1 MNTPVAIP
9 GPDHGCSS
17 IATEHRIRWWIL
29 LLLFFAMEIN
39 ILDRQVLSLVAP
51 VLRDEFHLS
60 NTDYG
65 RILFCFLLGMT
76 LGQIP
81 VGMMMDRLG
90 PRAGFCVIFSGWS
103 LANLLHGFAGTVV
116 QFALLRLLLGLNECG
131 AYSGGVKVIGQ
142 WFRPSER
149 AFAGGLFNSGS
160 VIGAVLAPP
169 LIVSLMGTFGWRAAF
184 IIPSV
189 VGLLWIVPW
198 LALYWEPWRHPR
210 IRRAAGQGMSAPS
223 APKDAKLAFAATP
236 QPSIR
241 LLLTLAPVWGVV
253 LIRAFGGPVT
263 HFYWYWLPEYLKRER
278 GMTLEAIGM
287 FAWMPFL
294 CGGIGNI
301 GGGWLSSHLIR
312 RGWTVNR
319 ARKTVFILGGCL
331 CLLAIVIPQAP
342 NAGTAIAIICLAS
355 LGINAMAAN
364 LMGLIADL
372 FPQPIL
378 ARISGMTGVGD
389 GTVSM
394 LMMLLAGVVIDRF
407 SFTPV
412 FIAVG
417 LLPVLSLTALMVLV
431 GTIRPISLEEIM
443 QRRKTSSL
451 VRSGSPDAG

>member
-1 MNTPVAIP
+1 MTP
-9 GPDHGCSS
+9 HGQFTAP
-17 IATEHRIRWWIL
+17 ATERADPAVSRSTNHPVRWWIL

-51 VLRDEFHLS
+51 VLRDEFQLS

-81 VGMMMDRLG
+81 VGMMMDRVG
-90 PRAGFCVIFSGWS
+90 PRVGFCVIFVGWS

-116 QFALLRLLLGLNECG
+116 QFCMLRLLLGLNECG

-169 LIVSLMGTFGWRAAF
+169 LIVHLMGTVGWRGAF
-184 IIPSV
+184 IIPSL
-189 VGLLWIVPW
+189 VGLVWLIPW
-198 LALYWEPWRHPR
+198 LMLYWEPERHPR
-210 IRRAAGQGMSAPS
+210 LKQSGYTIDPQTAASPSDAPP
-223 APKDAKLAFAATP
+223 APLGP
-236 QPSIR
+236 QPSI
-241 LLLTLAPVWGVV
+241 LVLLTLAPVWGVV

-278 GMTLEAIGM
+278 GMTLEAIGT

-301 GGGWLSSHLIR
+301 GGGWLSSHLIK
-312 RGWTVNR
+312 RGWSVNR
-319 ARKTVFILGGCL
+319 ARKTVFVLGGCF
-331 CLLAIVIPQAP
+331 CVLAVTIPFAP
-342 NAGTAIAIICLAS
+342 SAGAAIAIICLAS
-355 LGINAMAAN
+355 LGINAIAAN
-364 LMGLIADL
+364 LMGIIADL
-372 FPQPIL
+372 FPQQVL

-389 GTVSM
+389 GVVSM
-394 LMMLLAGVVIDRF
+394 LMMLLAGIVIDRF
-407 SFTPV
+407 SYTPV

-417 LLPVLSLTALMVLV
+417 VLPVLSLTALFVLV
-431 GTIRPISLEEIM
+431 GTIRPIPLSAIVA
-443 QRRKTSSL
+443 RKT
-451 VRSGSPDAG
+451 VV

>member
-1 MNTPVAIP
+1 MNLP
-9 GPDHGCSS
+9 
-17 IATEHRIRWWIL
+17 ATTASDQRAAPNAATDHRIRWWIL

-90 PRAGFCVIFSGWS
+90 PRAGFCVIFTGWS
-103 LANLLHGFAGTVV
+103 LASFLHGLAGTVV
-116 QFALLRLLLGLNECG
+116 QFALLRFLLGLNECG

-169 LIVSLMGTFGWRAAF
+169 LIVYLMGAFGWRAAF
-184 IIPSV
+184 FVPSV
-189 VGLLWIVPW
+189 VGLLWLIPW
-198 LALYWEPWRHPR
+198 LLLYWEPWRHPR
-210 IRRAAGQGMSAPS
+210 LARA
-223 APKDAKLAFAATP
+223 DVVAATPAAENSASAREP
-236 QPSIR
+236 QPSIL

-263 HFYWYWLPEYLKRER
+263 HFYWYWLPEYLKRDR
-278 GMTLEAIGM
+278 GMTLQEIGA
-287 FAWMPFL
+287 FAWLPFL
-294 CGGIGNI
+294 SGGIGNI

-312 RGWTVNR
+312 RGWSVNR
-319 ARKTVFILGGCL
+319 ARKTVMILGGVL
-331 CLLAIVIPQAP
+331 CLLAVFIPFAP
-342 NAGTAIAIICLAS
+342 TAGAALAIICVAS
-355 LGINAMAAN
+355 LGINAIAAN

-372 FPQPIL
+372 FPQQVL
-378 ARISGMTGVGD
+378 ARVSAMTGVGD
-389 GTVSM
+389 NVVGM
-394 LMMLLAGVVIDRF
+394 LMMLLAGMVIDRY
-407 SFTPV
+407 SYTPV

-431 GTIRPISLEEIM
+431 GRIRPIPLEEIL
-443 QRRKTSSL
+443 QRRRT
-451 VRSGSPDAG
+451 A

>member
-1 MNTPVAIP
+1 MAHASSDAS
-9 GPDHGCSS
+9 DH
-17 IATEHRIRWWIL
+17 RVRWWIL

-51 VLRDEFHLS
+51 VLREEFQLS

-65 RILFCFLLGMT
+65 QILFCFLLGMT

-90 PRAGFCVIFSGWS
+90 PRAGFVIIFIGWS
-103 LANLLHGFAGTVV
+103 LANLVHGFASTVI
-116 QFALLRLLLGLNECG
+116 QFCLLRLLLGLNECG

-142 WFRPSER
+142 WFRPEER

-169 LIVSLMGTFGWRAAF
+169 LIVFLMQTFGWRAAF

-189 VGLLWIVPW
+189 VGLIWLIPW
-198 LALYWEPWRHPR
+198 LRLYWEPSRHPKLR
-210 IRRAAGQGMSAPS
+210 SQGSAPLQE
-223 APKDAKLAFAATP
+223 APAPAATASVSGP
-236 QPSIR
+236 QPSIW
-241 LLLTLAPVWGVV
+241 LLLTLSPVWGVV

-278 GMTLEAIGM
+278 EMSLAEIGA

-301 GGGWLSSHLIR
+301 GGGWLSSRLIR
-312 RGWTVNR
+312 AGWSVNR
-319 ARKTVFILGGCL
+319 ARKTVFCLGGAFCV
-331 CLLAIVIPQAP
+331 LAVLIPLAP
-342 NAGTAIAIICLAS
+342 NAGAAIAIICLAS
-355 LGINAMAAN
+355 LGINAIAAN

-372 FPQPIL
+372 FPQQVL
-378 ARISGMTGVGD
+378 ARVSGMTGVGD
-389 GTVSM
+389 GLVSM
-394 LMMLLAGVVIDRF
+394 MMMLLAGMVIDRF
-407 SFTPV
+407 SYTPV

-417 LLPVLSLTALMVLV
+417 ILPILSLTSLFLLV
-431 GTIRPISLEEIM
+431 GKIRPILFSEILA
-443 QRRKTSSL
+443 RAKR
-451 VRSGSPDAG
+451 P

>member
-1 MNTPVAIP
+1 MPQINT
-9 GPDHGCSS
+9 DT
-17 IATEHRIRWWIL
+17 ATDHRIRWWIL

-90 PRAGFCVIFSGWS
+90 PRAGFCVIFVGWS
-103 LANLLHGFAGTVV
+103 LANFLHGFAATVI
-116 QFALLRLLLGLNECG
+116 QFALLRFVLGLNECG

-142 WFRPSER
+142 WFRPAER

-160 VIGAVLAPP
+160 VIGAVVAPP
-169 LIVSLMGTFGWRAAF
+169 LIVYLTTTYGWRAAF
-184 IIPSV
+184 IVPSV
-189 VGLLWIVPW
+189 IGLLWLIPW
-198 LALYWEPWRHPR
+198 LQLYWEPWRHPR
-210 IRRAAGQGMSAPS
+210 LGRAAAPPEVSLAAMSAENPPAPS
-223 APKDAKLAFAATP
+223 GP
-236 QPSIR
+236 QPSIF

-294 CGGIGNI
+294 SGGIGNI

-319 ARKTVFILGGCL
+319 ARKTVFIMGGCL
-331 CLLAIVIPQAP
+331 CLLAVTIPFAP
-342 NAGTAIAIICLAS
+342 SAGAAIAIICLAS

-372 FPQPIL
+372 FPQQIL

-389 GTVSM
+389 GIVSM
-394 LMMLLAGVVIDRF
+394 LMMLLAGMVIDRF
-407 SFTPV
+407 SYTPV

-431 GTIRPISLEEIM
+431 GTIRAIPLQEIM
-443 QRRKTSSL
+443 QRRKTK
-451 VRSGSPDAG
+451 

>member
-1 MNTPVAIP
+1 MSAPGTFTAEVRGPSTAATAHPV
-9 GPDHGCSS
+9 
-17 IATEHRIRWWIL
+17 RWWIL

-51 VLRDEFHLS
+51 VLRDEFQLS

-90 PRAGFCVIFSGWS
+90 PRVGFGIIFVGWS
-103 LANLLHGFAGTVV
+103 VANLLHGFAATVM
-116 QFALLRLLLGLNECG
+116 QFCLLRLLLGLNECG

-169 LIVSLMGTFGWRAAF
+169 LIVYLMGAFGWRAAF

-189 VGLLWIVPW
+189 VSLIWLVPW
-198 LALYWEPWRHPR
+198 FMLYWEPGRHPR
-210 IRRAAGQGMSAPS
+210 LKPAVAPETAPERAPS
-223 APKDAKLAFAATP
+223 AAGA
-236 QPSIR
+236 QPSI
-241 LLLTLAPVWGVV
+241 LVLLTLAPVWGVV

-263 HFYWYWLPEYLKRER
+263 HFYWYWLPEYLKRDR
-278 GMTLEAIGM
+278 GMTLQQIGA
-287 FAWMPFL
+287 FAWLPFL

-319 ARKTVFILGGCL
+319 ARKTVMISGGVL
-331 CLLAIVIPQAP
+331 CLLAVLTPFAP
-342 NAGTAIAIICLAS
+342 TAGSALAIICLAS
-355 LGINAMAAN
+355 LGINAIAAN

-372 FPQPIL
+372 FPQEVL
-378 ARISGMTGVGD
+378 ARVSAMTGVGD
-389 GTVSM
+389 NVIGM
-394 LMMLLAGVVIDRF
+394 LMMLLAGIVIDRF
-407 SFTPV
+407 SYTPV

-431 GTIRPISLEEIM
+431 GPVRPIALGEM
-443 QRRKTSSL
+443 LRRK
-451 VRSGSPDAG
+451 RPA

>member
-1 MNTPVAIP
+1 MNLTVAHGSAADVQP
-9 GPDHGCSS
+9 GFGTDQ
-17 IATEHRIRWWIL
+17 RIRWWIL

-51 VLRDEFHLS
+51 VLRDEFQLS

-90 PRAGFCVIFSGWS
+90 PRIGFCVIFAGWS

-169 LIVSLMGTFGWRAAF
+169 LIVTLMTTFGWRGAF

-189 VGLLWIVPW
+189 VGAVWIVPW
-198 LALYWEPWRHPR
+198 LMLYWEPWRHPR
-210 IRRAAGQGMSAPS
+210 LRRTPAAPGPIGQP
-223 APKDAKLAFAATP
+223 AAEPASGVTGP
-236 QPSIR
+236 QPSIF

-278 GMTLEAIGM
+278 GMTLQEIGA
-287 FAWMPFL
+287 FAWLPFL

-301 GGGWLSSHLIR
+301 GGGWLSSQLIR
-312 RGWTVNR
+312 GGWSVNR
-319 ARKTVFILGGCL
+319 ARKTVMILGGGL
-331 CLLAIVIPQAP
+331 CLLAITIPFAP
-342 NAGTAIAIICLAS
+342 AAGAAIAIICLAS
-355 LGINAMAAN
+355 LGINAIAAN

-372 FPQPIL
+372 FPQQVL
-378 ARISGMTGVGD
+378 ARVSGMTGVGD
-389 GTVSM
+389 GIVSM
-394 LMMLLAGVVIDRF
+394 LMMLLAGIVIDRF
-407 SFTPV
+407 SYTPV

-431 GTIRPISLEEIM
+431 GTIRPIALEEIL
-443 QRRKTSSL
+443 QRR
-451 VRSGSPDAG
+451 RMP

>member
-1 MNTPVAIP
+1 MNRSPA
-9 GPDHGCSS
+9 
-17 IATEHRIRWWIL
+17 IATDHRVRWWIL

-90 PRAGFCVIFSGWS
+90 PRAGFCVIFVGWS
-103 LANLLHGFAGTVV
+103 AANLLHGFAATVV

-149 AFAGGLFNSGS
+149 AFASGLFNSGS

-169 LIVSLMGTFGWRAAF
+169 LIVRLMGEFGWRGAF
-184 IIPSV
+184 FIPSV

-198 LALYWEPWRHPR
+198 LLLYWEPWRHPR
-210 IRRAAGQGMSAPS
+210 LKHIGITTDKAVESVAPV
-223 APKDAKLAFAATP
+223 TGP
-236 QPSIR
+236 QPSIW

-319 ARKTVFILGGCL
+319 ARKTVFVMGGCL
-331 CLLAIVIPQAP
+331 CLLAVTIPFAP
-342 NAGTAIAIICLAS
+342 SAGTAIAIICLAS

-372 FPQPIL
+372 FPQQIL

-389 GTVSM
+389 GIVSM
-394 LMMLLAGVVIDRF
+394 LMMLLAGMVIDRF
-407 SFTPV
+407 SYTPV

-431 GTIRPISLEEIM
+431 GVIRPISLEEIM
-443 QRRKTSSL
+443 QGKKTE
-451 VRSGSPDAG
+451 

>member
-1 MNTPVAIP
+1 
-9 GPDHGCSS
+9 
-17 IATEHRIRWWIL
+17 
-29 LLLFFAMEIN
+29 MEIN

-90 PRAGFCVIFSGWS
+90 PRAGFCVIFVGWS
-103 LANLLHGFAGTVV
+103 LANLLQGFAGTLV
-116 QFALLRLLLGLNECG
+116 QFCALRLLLGLNECG

-142 WFRPSER
+142 WFRPAER
-149 AFAGGLFNSGS
+149 AYAGGLFNSGS

-169 LIVSLMGTFGWRAAF
+169 LIVHLMGAYGWRSAF

-189 VGLLWIVPW
+189 VGLLWLAPW
-198 LALYWEPWRHPR
+198 LSLYWEPSRHPR
-210 IRRAAGQGMSAPS
+210 LKRGEGTSAPMVS
-223 APKDAKLAFAATP
+223 PASVVPNANFEP
-236 QPSIR
+236 QPSIP
-241 LLLTLAPVWGVV
+241 LLLTLSPVWGVI

-278 GMTLEAIGM
+278 GMSLEAIGM
-287 FAWMPFL
+287 FAWLPFL

-301 GGGWLSSHLIR
+301 GGGWLSSHLIL

-319 ARKTVFILGGCL
+319 ARKTAFFLGGGL
-331 CLLAIVIPQAP
+331 CVLAVTIPFAP
-342 NAGTAIAIICLAS
+342 NAAAAIAIICLAS
-355 LGINAMAAN
+355 LGINAIAAN

-372 FPQPIL
+372 FPQSVL
-378 ARISGMTGVGD
+378 ARVSGMTGVGD
-389 GTVSM
+389 GIVSM
-394 LMMLLAGVVIDRF
+394 LMMLLAGIVIDRF
-407 SFTPV
+407 SYTPV

-417 LLPVLSLTALMVLV
+417 VLPLLSLAALMLLV
-431 GTIRPISLEEIM
+431 GNIRPIALERI
-443 QRRKTSSL
+443 
-451 VRSGSPDAG
+451 VRPASG

>member
-1 MNTPVAIP
+1 VIPDAKFSAGGVGTVGTNPP
-9 GPDHGCSS
+9 GPEVTD
-17 IATEHRIRWWIL
+17 HRIRWWIL

-51 VLRDEFHLS
+51 ELRDEFQLS

-90 PRAGFCVIFSGWS
+90 PRVGFCVIFVGWS
-103 LANLLHGFAGTVV
+103 AANFLHGFAATVV
-116 QFALLRLLLGLNECG
+116 QFALLRLLLCLNECG

-160 VIGAVLAPP
+160 VIGAVVAPP
-169 LIVSLMGTFGWRAAF
+169 LVVYLMTHYGWRGAF
-184 IIPSV
+184 FIPSI
-189 VGLLWIVPW
+189 VGLMWLIPW
-198 LALYWEPWRHPR
+198 LLLYWEPWRHPR
-210 IRRAAGQGMSAPS
+210 LKQQGIVAGGSVSAAPVAAPPVS
-223 APKDAKLAFAATP
+223 GP
-236 QPSIR
+236 QPSIW

-287 FAWMPFL
+287 FAWLPFL

-319 ARKTVFILGGCL
+319 ARKTVMILGGCF
-331 CLLAIVIPQAP
+331 CLLAVLIPFAP
-342 NAGTAIAIICLAS
+342 TAGAAIAIICLAS
-355 LGINAMAAN
+355 LGINAIAAN

-372 FPQPIL
+372 FPQQIL

-389 GTVSM
+389 GVVSM

-407 SFTPV
+407 SYTPV
-412 FIAVG
+412 FIGVG
-417 LLPVLSLTALMVLV
+417 ILPVLSLTALMVLV
-431 GTIRPISLEEIM
+431 GRIRPISLAEIL
-443 QRRKTSSL
+443 QRNVAR
-451 VRSGSPDAG
+451 

>member
-1 MNTPVAIP
+1 MNVVSQIASEQRGAPVTAT
-9 GPDHGCSS
+9 DH
-17 IATEHRIRWWIL
+17 RVRWWIL

-90 PRAGFCVIFSGWS
+90 PRAGFCVIFVGWS

-116 QFALLRLLLGLNECG
+116 QFALLRLVLGLNECG

-169 LIVSLMGTFGWRAAF
+169 LIVTLMGAFGWRGAF

-189 VGLLWIVPW
+189 VGLLWLIPW
-198 LALYWEPWRHPR
+198 LLLYWEPWRHPR
-210 IRRAAGQGMSAPS
+210 LVRANAGAGTAVGAPAMENVPPAAGA
-223 APKDAKLAFAATP
+223 
-236 QPSIR
+236 QPTIW

-301 GGGWLSSHLIR
+301 GGGWLSSRLIR

-319 ARKTVFILGGCL
+319 ARKTVFVLGGCL
-331 CLLAIVIPQAP
+331 CVLAVTIPFAP
-342 NAGTAIAIICLAS
+342 SAGAAIAIICLAS
-355 LGINAMAAN
+355 LGINAIAAN
-364 LMGLIADL
+364 LMGIIADL
-372 FPQPIL
+372 FPQQML
-378 ARISGMTGVGD
+378 ARVSGMTGVGD
-389 GTVSM
+389 GVVSM
-394 LMMLLAGVVIDRF
+394 LMMLLAGMVIDRF
-407 SFTPV
+407 SYTPV

-417 LLPVLSLTALMVLV
+417 LLPVLSLTALFLLV
-431 GTIRPISLEEIM
+431 GTIRPIPLAEIL
-443 QRRKTSSL
+443 RRKT
-451 VRSGSPDAG
+451 VP

>member
-1 MNTPVAIP
+1 MSLPRSQSKSGCVDRMETSAKAAADHPV
-9 GPDHGCSS
+9 
-17 IATEHRIRWWIL
+17 RWWIL
-29 LLLFFAMEIN
+29 LMLFFAMEIN

-90 PRAGFCVIFSGWS
+90 PRAGFCVIFVGWS
-103 LANLLHGFAGTVV
+103 VANFLHGFAGTVI

-142 WFRPSER
+142 WFKPSER

-169 LIVSLMGTFGWRAAF
+169 LIVRLMGEFGWRGAF
-184 IIPSV
+184 FIPSV
-189 VGLLWIVPW
+189 VGLLWLIPW
-198 LALYWEPWRHPR
+198 LLLYWEPWRHPR
-210 IRRAAGQGMSAPS
+210 LKGARVTTDIATAAPVVERVAPV
-223 APKDAKLAFAATP
+223 AGP
-236 QPSIR
+236 QPSIW

-278 GMTLEAIGM
+278 AMSLEAIGM

-312 RGWTVNR
+312 RNWSVNR
-319 ARKTVFILGGCL
+319 ARKTVFILGGVL
-331 CLLAIVIPQAP
+331 CVLAVTVPFAP
-342 NAGTAIAIICLAS
+342 TAGAAIGIICLAS
-355 LGINAMAAN
+355 LGINAIAAN

-378 ARISGMTGVGD
+378 ARVSGMTGVGD
-389 GTVSM
+389 GIVSM
-394 LMMLLAGVVIDRF
+394 LMMLLAGIVIDRF
-407 SFTPV
+407 SYTPV

-417 LLPVLSLTALMVLV
+417 LLPLLSLTALMVLV
-431 GTIRPISLEEIM
+431 GTIRPISMDEIM
-443 QRRKTSSL
+443 QREVAR
-451 VRSGSPDAG
+451 